1 MPELAIDLHM
11 YTNYY
16 YHHVEIQ
23 TRQSVV
29 FLLPVENTHS
39 HLVGYSQDVWRDGHK
54 MPYTPPPHPR
64 STVHTRGG
72 GGHSGLRP

>member
-1 MPELAIDLHM
+1 M
-11 YTNYY
+11 
-16 YHHVEIQ
+16 
-23 TRQSVV
+23 

-39 HLVGYSQDVWRDGHK
+39 HLVGYSQDVWHDGHK

-72 GGHSGLRP
+72 KGGGGGGGGTVV